1 MKFQIYK
8 TDGSVSGDKID
19 LADNVFGIKPNDH
32 AIYLSVK
39 AFLANKRQGTHK
51 AKERSDVRGGGA
63 KPFRQKGRGAA
74 RAGTIRSPLWV
85 GGGTIFGPRP
95 RSYRQNLPKKVK
107 RLARKS
113 AFSYKVKDEQLMV
126 VEDFSF
132 EKPKTKNLT
141 DLLNALNTE
150 GKKVLILT
158 GSNDSAVYKSGRN
171 LPKVRVLEAEKA
183 STYDILNNQV
193 LILQKSAVK
202 AISKSFAG
210 STVEINWHAS
220 NIN

>member
-1 MKFQIYK
+1 MTFEIYK

-19 LADNVFGIKPNDH
+19 LADSVFGIKPNDH

-132 EKPKTKNLT
+132 EKPKTKDLT
-141 DLLNALNTE
+141 ALLNALNTE

-158 GSNDSAVYKSGRN
+158 GSNESAVYKSGRN

-183 STYDILNNQV
+183 STYDILNNQI

-202 AISKSFAG
+202 AISKTFTDNTG
-210 STVEINWHAS
+210 EIN
-220 NIN
+220 

>member
-1 MKFQIYK
+1 MTFEIYK
-8 TDGSVSGDKID
+8 IDGSVSGDKID
-19 LADNVFGIKPNDH
+19 LADSVFGIKPNDH

-95 RSYRQNLPKKVK
+95 RSYRQDLPKKVK

-132 EKPKTKNLT
+132 EKPKTKDLT
-141 DLLNALNTE
+141 ALLNALKTE

-158 GSNDSAVYKSGRN
+158 GSSDSTVYRSGRN
-171 LPKVRVLEAEKA
+171 LPNVRVLEAEKA

-202 AISKSFAG
+202 AISKTFTG
-210 STVEINWHAS
+210 STEEIN
-220 NIN
+220 

>member
-1 MKFQIYK
+1 MTFEIYK
-8 TDGSVSGDKID
+8 IDGSVSGTKID
-19 LADNVFGIKPNDH
+19 LADSVFGITPNDH

-74 RAGTIRSPLWV
+74 RAGTIRYPLWV

-95 RSYRQNLPKKVK
+95 RSYRQDLPKKVK

-141 DLLNALNTE
+141 ALLNALNTE

-158 GSNDSAVYKSGRN
+158 GSSESAVYKSGRN

-202 AISKSFAG
+202 AISKTFTDKTG
-210 STVEINWHAS
+210 EIN
-220 NIN
+220 

>member
-1 MKFQIYK
+1 MTFEIYK
-8 TDGSVSGDKID
+8 IDGSVSGDKID
-19 LADNVFGIKPNDH
+19 LADSVFGIKPNDH

-95 RSYRQNLPKKVK
+95 RSYRQDIPKKVK

-113 AFSYKVKDEQLMV
+113 AFSYKVKDEQLMI

-141 DLLNALNTE
+141 ALLNALNTE

-158 GSNDSAVYKSGRN
+158 GSSDSTVYKSGRN
-171 LPKVRVLEAEKA
+171 LPKVRVLEAEKV
-183 STYDILNNQV
+183 STYDILNNQI

-202 AISKSFAG
+202 AISETFTD
-210 STVEINWHAS
+210 ST
-220 NIN
+220 